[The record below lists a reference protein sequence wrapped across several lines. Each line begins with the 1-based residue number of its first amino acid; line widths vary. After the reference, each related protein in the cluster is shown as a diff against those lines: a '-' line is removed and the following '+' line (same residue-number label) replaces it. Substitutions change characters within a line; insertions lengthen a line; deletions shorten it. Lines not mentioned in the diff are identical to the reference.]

1 MESVEIIWELAVV
14 GFIAGRLV
22 WSSDAIPP
30 DSAEASIANSLE
42 ASPERVRDASRSRF
56 SRRFSRKPPSRAKN
70 GACR

>member
-30 DSAEASIANSLE
+30 DSANSLE